1 MIIIKSPTE
10 IEKIRAAGRL
20 TAKILRILSES
31 ITPGVTTTADL
42 DALAA
47 ILVKEAGGRAAF
59 KGYMGFPAHICTSVN
74 HQVVHG
80 VPSNRVLM
88 PGDIVSIDMG
98 VELDG
103 YYADAAVT
111 VPVGEISPDARRL
124 LDITRQALYV
134 GIDQAQIG
142 KRIGDI
148 ASAIQQ
154 FVEKHGYSVV
164 RELVGHGVGRKIHED
179 PPVPNY
185 GKPGKG
191 PLLREGMTLA
201 IEPMVNQGKPDVVCL
216 SDKWTIVT
224 EDGKLSA
231 HFEHTVAITRKGPLI
246 LTVE

>member
-1 MIIIKSPTE
+1 MIVIKSPAE

-20 TAKILRILSES
+20 LARILRTLSES

-59 KGYMGFPAHICTSVN
+59 KGYMGYPAHICTSVN
-74 HQVVHG
+74 QQVVHG
-80 VPSNRVLM
+80 LPSNRVLM
-88 PGDIVSIDMG
+88 SGDILSIDMG

-103 YYADAAVT
+103 YYADAAIT
-111 VPVGEISPDARRL
+111 VPIGEITPEARRL

-134 GIDQAQIG
+134 GIDQAQVG

-148 ASAIQQ
+148 ASAIQK
-154 FVEKHGYSVV
+154 FVERHGYSVV

-185 GKPGKG
+185 GKPGSG
-191 PLLREGMTLA
+191 PVLREGMTLA
-201 IEPMVNQGKPDVVCL
+201 IEPMVNQGKPQVNCL

>member
-1 MIIIKSPTE
+1 MIIIKSPAE

-20 TAKILRILSES
+20 AAKVLRILSES
-31 ITPGVTTTADL
+31 ITPGATTTADL

-47 ILVKEAGGRAAF
+47 ILVKEGGGRAAF

-80 VPSNRVLM
+80 IPSNRVLM
-88 PGDIVSIDMG
+88 PGDILSIDMG

-103 YYADAAVT
+103 YYADSAIT
-111 VPVGEISPDARRL
+111 VPVGDIAPDARRL
-124 LDITRQALYV
+124 LDVTRQALQV
-134 GIDQAQIG
+134 GIEQARVG
-142 KRIGDI
+142 RRVGDI
-148 ASAIQQ
+148 SSAVQK

-164 RELVGHGVGRKIHED
+164 RDLVGHGVGKKIHEE

-185 GKPGKG
+185 GKAGTG

-201 IEPMVNQGKPDVVCL
+201 IEPMVNQGQPQVMCL

-231 HFEHTVAITRKGPLI
+231 HFEHTVAITRKGPQI

>member
-1 MIIIKSPTE
+1 MIIIKSPAE
-10 IEKIRAAGRL
+10 IEKIRAAGRVL
-20 TAKILRILSES
+20 ARILRTLSQS

-47 ILVKEAGGRAAF
+47 ILAKQAGARPAF
-59 KGYMGFPAHICTSVN
+59 KGYMSYPAHICTSVN

-80 VPSNRVLM
+80 LPGNRVLM
-88 PGDIVSIDMG
+88 SGDILSIDMG
-98 VELDG
+98 IELDG
-103 YYADAAVT
+103 YYADAALT
-111 VPVGEISPDARRL
+111 VPIGEVPPETQRL
-124 LDITRQALYV
+124 LDVTRQALYV
-134 GIDQAQIG
+134 GIDQAQVG

-148 ASAIQQ
+148 GSAIQK

-164 RELVGHGVGRKIHED
+164 RELVGHGVGKKIHED
-179 PPVPNY
+179 PPVPNF

-191 PLLREGMTLA
+191 VLLREGMTLA
-201 IEPMVNQGKPDVVCL
+201 IEPMVNQGKSQVVCL

-231 HFEHTVAITRKGPLI
+231 HFEHTVAITRRGPLI

>member
-1 MIIIKSPTE
+1 MIVIKSPAE

-20 TAKILRILSES
+20 LARILRTLSES

-59 KGYMGFPAHICTSVN
+59 KGYMGYPAHICASVN
-74 HQVVHG
+74 QQVVHG
-80 VPSNRVLM
+80 LPSNRVLM
-88 PGDIVSIDMG
+88 SGDIVSIDMG

-103 YYADAAVT
+103 YYADAAIT
-111 VPVGEISPDARRL
+111 VPIGEITPEARRL

-134 GIDQAQIG
+134 GIDQAQVG

-148 ASAIQQ
+148 ASAIQK
-154 FVEKHGYSVV
+154 FVERHGYSVV

-185 GKPGKG
+185 GKPGSG
-191 PLLREGMTLA
+191 PVLREGMTLA
-201 IEPMVNQGKPDVVCL
+201 IEPMVNQGKPQVVCL
-216 SDKWTIVT
+216 ADKWTIVT

>member
-1 MIIIKSPTE
+1 MIILKSNAE
-10 IEKIRAAGRL
+10 IEKIREAGRVL
-20 TAKILRILSES
+20 ARILRTLSES

-47 ILVKEAGGRAAF
+47 ILVKDAGGRAAF
-59 KGYMGFPAHICTSVN
+59 KGYMGYPAHICTSVN
-74 HQVVHG
+74 QQVVHG
-80 VPSNRVLM
+80 LPGNRVLM
-88 PGDIVSIDMG
+88 PGDLLSLDMG
-98 VELDG
+98 VELEG

-111 VPVGEISPDARRL
+111 VPIGDISSEARRL
-124 LDITRQALYV
+124 LEVTQQALYV
-134 GIDQAQIG
+134 GIEQAQIG

-148 ASAIQQ
+148 SSAIQR
-154 FVEKHGYSVV
+154 FVERHGYSVV

-185 GKPGKG
+185 GKPGRG

-201 IEPMVNQGKPDVVCL
+201 IEPMVNQGRPQVVCL
-216 SDKWTIVT
+216 PDKWTVVT

-231 HFEHTVAITRKGPLI
+231 HFEHTVAITRKGPVI

>member
-1 MIIIKSPTE
+1 MIVIKSPAE

-20 TAKILRILSES
+20 LARILRTLSES

-59 KGYMGFPAHICTSVN
+59 KGYMGYPAHICTSVN
-74 HQVVHG
+74 QQVVHG
-80 VPSNRVLM
+80 LPTNRVLM
-88 PGDIVSIDMG
+88 SGDIVSIDIG

-103 YYADAAVT
+103 YYADAAIT
-111 VPVGEISPDARRL
+111 VPIGEITPEARRL

-134 GIDQAQIG
+134 GIDQAQVG

-148 ASAIQQ
+148 ASAIQK
-154 FVEKHGYSVV
+154 FVERHGYSVV

-185 GKPGKG
+185 GKPGSG
-191 PLLREGMTLA
+191 PVLREGMTLA
-201 IEPMVNQGKPDVVCL
+201 IEPMVNQGKPQVVCL
-216 SDKWTIVT
+216 ADKWTIVT
-224 EDGKLSA
+224 EDNKLSA